1 MRLWLA
7 LRRYD
12 VVIGGGEVL
21 PYVLLFVHKLESAEV
36 LTDHRGLQVHVE
48 TTFQFLAYFFEH
60 WIFQGLFHRESRCSG
75 SGRYLNM
82 M

>member
-48 TTFQFLAYFFEH
+48 TTFQFLAFFSN
-60 WIFQGLFHRESRCSG
+60 IGFFRVCSNRYRRCSG
-75 SGRYLNM
+75 RYRYLNM